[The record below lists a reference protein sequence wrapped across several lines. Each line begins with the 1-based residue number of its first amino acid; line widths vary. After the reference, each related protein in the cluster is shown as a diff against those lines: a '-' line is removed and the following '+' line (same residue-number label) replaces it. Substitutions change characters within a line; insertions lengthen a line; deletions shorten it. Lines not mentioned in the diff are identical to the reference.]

1 MNKARVL
8 FLCTG
13 NSARSQ
19 MAEALLRKYASDH
32 FEVYS
37 AGLEPKGL
45 NPYTVKVLEEIGV
58 DTSQHYSKT
67 LDTFMG
73 KVHFGYLITVCS
85 NAEENCP
92 VFPGMGKRM
101 HWPFE
106 DPAAFVGSE
115 EETLQKFREIR
126 DQIDARVR
134 EWLKEMDIPLN

>member
-1 MNKARVL
+1 
-8 FLCTG
+8 
-13 NSARSQ
+13 
-19 MAEALLRKYASDH
+19 MAEALLRKYAGDH

-45 NPYTVKVLEEIGV
+45 NPYTIKVLEEIGV

-92 VFPGMGKRM
+92 VFPGMGVRL

-106 DPAAFVGSE
+106 DPAAYVGSE
-115 EETLQKFREIR
+115 EETLQKFREVR

-134 EWLKEMDIPLN
+134 QWLKEMDIPVG